1 MAAGLG
7 RALKL
12 RIRNPQAIMLVSE
25 ADRIARHAEIFRLIQ
40 QQGLGGR
47 VFVASIGQSVD
58 WIIQRGGHRRI
69 EQITI
74 EQRDARREGLQKYK
88 ENGGVTGAAD
98 IANYSKQA
106 SQIKKQ
112 KRQERQQKVLSAVKK
127 IIRSNHGRV
136 PGLQDICDALNHLCI
151 RTGQGRFFTPER
163 LSQFR
168 KQCPGKWKQAR
179 DSYAR
184 PRRRIRYIAIA
195 SLIELRNRRNRQ
207 WAMKQLLRMLPDD
220 RTWLDCCELRRCR
233 NDIPVGIAGDQEGK
247 PRSRDGCRGPPDT
260 RRGWDAYVLSM
271 RG

>member
-7 RALKL
+7 RALNL
-12 RIRNPQAIMLVSE
+12 LIRNPQVIMLVSE
-25 ADRIARHAEIFRLIQ
+25 ADRIARYAEIFTLIQ
-40 QQGLGGR
+40 QQGLGDR
-47 VFVASIGQSVD
+47 VFVASLGQSVD

-69 EQITI
+69 EKITLA
-74 EQRDARREGLQKYK
+74 QRDARREGLQKYK
-88 ENGGVTGAAD
+88 ENGGVIGAAD

-112 KRQERQQKVLSAVKK
+112 KRQERQQKILSAVKK

-163 LSQFR
+163 LSQFL

-184 PRRRIRYIAIA
+184 RRRRIRYIAIA
-195 SLIELRNRRNRQ
+195 SLIELRKRRG
-207 WAMKQLLRMLPDD
+207 
-220 RTWLDCCELRRCR
+220 R
-233 NDIPVGIAGDQEGK
+233 NDIPVGIADDQEGK

-260 RRGWDAYVLSM
+260 RRGCDAYVLSM
-271 RG
+271 RGLSLKDPGSWRNRVFCLPW